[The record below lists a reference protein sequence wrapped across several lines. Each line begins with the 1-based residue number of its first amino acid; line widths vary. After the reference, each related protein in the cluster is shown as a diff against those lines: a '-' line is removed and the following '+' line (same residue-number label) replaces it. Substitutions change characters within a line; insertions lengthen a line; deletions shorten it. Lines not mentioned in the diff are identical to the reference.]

1 MHTKQ
6 VTWPHGAQVW
16 ASSWHHGAPRNQ
28 FGLGIGCRL
37 VAIIAAMVAEA
48 RTPAAVVGHQPVH
61 AFTATASPCHIC
73 TNHKE

>member
-1 MHTKQ
+1 MVLNLGQFVAPRGSKK
-6 VTWPHGAQVW
+6 PVW
-16 ASSWHHGAPRNQ
+16 AGYW
-28 FGLGIGCRL
+28 IYRL

-61 AFTATASPCHIC
+61 AFAATASPCHIC